1 MLLVTL
7 CRNSVVLL
15 LSLCPTAGQRAEQRL
30 LNRIQVRSPSD
41 TAQGGLGGCDIHIRF
56 MEDPLEPCEM
66 YINFLRQNLFPE
78 HAGILPARLF
88 LGRER
93 YSCVSRLTSSEYIAI
108 GPRGSV
114 KEAQLGHNSVVVKT
128 RVFCRSDALIAK
140 SRIEFLKKE
149 MSSRFGTIAAI
160 RHPNILQYVGF
171 FVQDSNTEPPS
182 VSLVQEFC
190 ESNLSILLAQHHGHD
205 PDIDLDNKEVALLF
219 KELDINGDGKV
230 RIMHYSY
237 AKLF

>member
-1 MLLVTL
+1 
-7 CRNSVVLL
+7 
-15 LSLCPTAGQRAEQRL
+15 
-30 LNRIQVRSPSD
+30 
-41 TAQGGLGGCDIHIRF
+41 
-56 MEDPLEPCEM
+56 M

-78 HAGILPARLF
+78 KAGVLPARLF

-93 YSCVSRLTSSEYIAI
+93 YSCISRLTSSDHIAT

-114 KEAQLGHNSVVVKT
+114 KEAQLGHNRVVVKN
-128 RVFCRSDALIAK
+128 RFFCRSDALTAK
-140 SRIEFLKKE
+140 RRIETLRKE
-149 MSSRFGTIAAI
+149 LSSRFGTIAAI

-171 FVQDSNTEPPS
+171 FVQDSLTEPPS

-190 ESNLSILLAQHHGHD
+190 ESNLSVLLAQHHGHD

-230 RIMHYSY
+230 MLIYCFICEDILISG
-237 AKLF
+237 